1 MRFRKVLLI
10 ALSVLLQSTVQL
22 GLDFLSPESLGEAV
36 RMAEEIRGLP
46 NTHDAKLQMLEV
58 CVVILI
64 LFLPQLHWIGI
75 LNFMHSFNTGGK
87 DITLCSKLSHQRSSE
102 VGSGS

>member
-1 MRFRKVLLI
+1 MLNEELRPFKNTLLEPLKKLHKVPSLVCDIESSADCPGKLHLI
-10 ALSVLLQSTVQL
+10 PLPILLQSTVQL

-58 CVVILI
+58 
-64 LFLPQLHWIGI
+64 
-75 LNFMHSFNTGGK
+75 
-87 DITLCSKLSHQRSSE
+87 
-102 VGSGS
+102 